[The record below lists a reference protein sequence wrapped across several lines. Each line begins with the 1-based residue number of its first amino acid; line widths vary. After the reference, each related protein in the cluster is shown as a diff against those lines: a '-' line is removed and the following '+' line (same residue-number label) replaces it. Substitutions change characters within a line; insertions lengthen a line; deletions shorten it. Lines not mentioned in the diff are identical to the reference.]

1 MIAQELDNARS
12 ELDVLRAREATA
24 LAEAKAMNAA
34 TVLALAQERASIAVL
49 ASVSLATK
57 RKKAAYVDI
66 AALSLEMILYA
77 RQQQGFHS
85 KI

>member
-1 MIAQELDNARS
+1 MIAQELENARL
-12 ELDVLRAREATA
+12 ELDVLRAREAAA

-49 ASVSLATK
+49 ASVSSATK